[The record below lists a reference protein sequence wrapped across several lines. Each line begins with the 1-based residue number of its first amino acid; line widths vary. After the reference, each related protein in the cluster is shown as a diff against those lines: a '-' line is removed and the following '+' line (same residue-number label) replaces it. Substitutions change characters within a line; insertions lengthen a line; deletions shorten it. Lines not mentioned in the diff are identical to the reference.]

1 MDHNLNVTNNENN
14 TQENNEGNN
23 NSNLNKKHTI
33 KIKNTLYQ
41 GIYSTFNSDCN
52 TSIYSK
58 YIALARIKNVK
69 NNCSLE
75 NEHENSKKKEK
86 EVDSNFTLLNDNFK
100 FDGFYQVCDSVGKS
114 NNLTNSNPNKISDLK
129 KNNPNQYN
137 FVSYQ
142 IILIKGGEFKE
153 LINSFIFKSRC
164 NNCYEQYHYLI
175 PIFNKL
181 IGQNKYLKTLNKDCF
196 EKLNQDE
203 MKSLFNLFNKDVCS
217 YNSIGDNYEYFPSY
231 KNIFSNIIDLKY
243 VSNDSNN
250 NNSNYKFNNGKKALT
265 LNLTRKYNSKT
276 LTYISDTN
284 YINCFKFKS
293 FIITHN
299 IPFTNLKYDLI
310 ENLLQANNSNLSLLY
325 PNGTIIFDSF
335 GSTNFEE
342 LPFNP
347 ISTSWS
353 YSDSM
358 TTKYEWNNLNSYIL
372 SKQIRNLFHF
382 KFQLEK
388 YNDNTFPDE
397 TQSFGLENT
406 KIIKFKVS
414 VYMENN
420 IYDDIL
426 HERQL
431 INKKYLQILGN
442 YNNWYKFLQSPLKV
456 FNVDNIIS
464 SFNENSKPPQ
474 INESEEVVGEGICE
488 GIGESIGEGIDENIA
503 ENNEDTESENTSS
516 IDTSSYLSKLAIKPL
531 PYQKKNIAWMKNHEM
546 DILKKKFKFK
556 FLEKPDFYY
565 YNFKKDECI
574 VKTYYENT
582 SNPNSEGKLCLLSRK
597 KIISTY
603 KDYLYL
609 NGGILSDQVGLGKTL
624 SCISHIV
631 NQISFDNLETID
643 NNDNDGDSDDK
654 EPIEKTY
661 DANTLIILPPRLIDQ
676 WIFEI
681 KKYIKPDVL
690 KDIKI
695 KKVTSISD
703 IGKMSGMDFKK
714 YHIYIISVN
723 LLGNKKYIRMLD
735 TRRHEFVN
743 LKMGFNKSYDKESE
757 IKMNL
762 LFDKSYFPN
771 KDEISKIT
779 QLEVKKR
786 IQEKYFQPFNIFTL
800 KWNRIFIDEF
810 HEHLIG
816 NIEIPRMCSIN
827 TAGLSNH
834 KYDVKFDYYKNCNT
848 ITKSIPLAKRTICE
862 NLINIKGN
870 FKWLISAT
878 PFESNLINLYY
889 SMKFFNTNKFSYTNE
904 YKIDQFND
912 SIFSMKDRQ
921 IDKFMKKFIIRTTKK
936 DIIGQV
942 DVPLFSETITYLKQT
957 EIERRI
963 YLYHQNNSITNSSSV
978 VTSNNTINNNNSNNS
993 TTNTNS
999 TNANDNSSSQEINYK
1014 IMRDFNIL
1022 KLFKLCTH
1030 IMVAEEDNVED
1041 NINNQTILS
1050 LSEITKLMV
1059 KRYKISCEKL
1069 KRENL
1074 QAARLHNKYS
1084 KNIEKIN
1091 YIYESLKNKVS
1102 SFLNESNSN
1111 YISASNKVKIT
1122 QFISFHKHKN
1132 LQECLT
1138 MLINEEQSLYFG
1150 INDTYLDFE
1159 NILNNFFIT
1168 WSESYYIFTNNE
1180 FLYLSFLVSKRVRDK
1195 VIKDKESYET
1205 KYKKFS
1211 MDIKRLENQIKMFQ
1225 EGDIIKKTIQDPCV
1239 ICLGDYNDKEENLQV
1254 AVTVCRHFMCNQC
1267 IAGIFQNRNTSA
1279 CPMCRH
1285 PLTKKDYYIADVESI
1300 QRGKLEEIN
1309 KEKKEESKPKEKTQH
1324 DINIEKY
1331 GTKLTYLIEYLQ
1343 ETLQNPNHRVIV
1355 FSQYK
1360 KMLEMIGYILD
1371 DFKIKKIYLK
1381 GNIYVV
1387 SKAIQKFKTDASNR
1401 VIMLSSETCSS
1412 GNNLTEATHIIFTDV
1427 MNASPEKTK
1436 DIETQAIGRAVRL
1449 GQKKPVIIKR
1459 LIMENTIESTYYQ
1472 NNKYDMK
1479 DLQFQQTSS

>member
-1 MDHNLNVTNNENN
+1 MTKNINHINQNFKMDPNFNVTNNKNN

-23 NSNLNKKHTI
+23 NANSNQKHTI

-41 GIYSTFNSDCN
+41 GIYLTFNSDCN

-69 NNCSLE
+69 NNCSLN

-86 EVDSNFTLLNDNFK
+86 EVDSNFTLLNDKFK

-114 NNLTNSNPNKISDLK
+114 NNLTDSNPNKISDLK
-129 KNNPNQYN
+129 KNNPNQCN

-142 IILIKGGEFKE
+142 IILIKGVDFKE
-153 LINSFIFKSRC
+153 LINNFIAKSKC
-164 NNCYEQYHYLI
+164 NNCNEQYHYLM
-175 PIFNKL
+175 PIFTKI
-181 IGQNKYLKTLNKDCF
+181 IGHNKYLKNLKKDCF
-196 EKLNQDE
+196 GKLNQDE

-231 KNIFSNIIDLKY
+231 KNIFSNIVDLKY
-243 VSNDSNN
+243 ISNDSNN

-265 LNLTRKYNSKT
+265 LNLTRKYNSRT
-276 LTYISDTN
+276 LTYVSDTS

-293 FIITHN
+293 FLITHN

-335 GSTNFEE
+335 GSTNFDE

-347 ISTSWS
+347 ISSSWS

-388 YNDNTFPDE
+388 YNDNTFSDE
-397 TQSFGLENT
+397 TQFFGLENT

-426 HERQL
+426 HERKL

-442 YNNWYKFLQSPLKV
+442 YDNWYKFLQSPLKV

-474 INESEEVVGEGICE
+474 INECEGTVVEGIRE
-488 GIGESIGEGIDENIA
+488 DIIEI
-503 ENNEDTESENTSS
+503 NEDTESENTSLYL
-516 IDTSSYLSKLAIKPL
+516 SSYLSKLVIEPL
-531 PYQKKNIAWMKNHEM
+531 PYQKKNIAWMKKHET

-556 FLEKPDFYY
+556 FLDKPDFFY

-624 SCISHIV
+624 SCIAHIV
-631 NQISFDNLETID
+631 NQISFDNLKTID
-643 NNDNDGDSDDK
+643 NNDDDDSDDEESTK
-654 EPIEKTY
+654 IEY

-676 WIFEI
+676 WLFEI
-681 KKYIKPDVL
+681 KKYVKPDIL
-690 KDIKI
+690 KNIKI
-695 KKVTSISD
+695 KKVTSIND

-714 YHIYIISVN
+714 YHIYFISVN
-723 LLGNKKYIRMLD
+723 LLGNKKYFRMLD
-735 TRRHEFVN
+735 IRRHQFIN
-743 LKMGFNKSYDKESE
+743 LKLGINNKYDDDAE

-771 KDEISKIT
+771 KEDINKISVLKT
-779 QLEVKKR
+779 RKR
-786 IQEKYFQPFNIFTL
+786 LKENYFQPFNIFTL

-810 HEHLIG
+810 HESLVG

-889 SMKFFNTNKFSYTNE
+889 TMKFFNTNKFSNTNE
-904 YKIDQFND
+904 YKIDQFNK
-912 SIFSMKDRQ
+912 SIFSMKEKE
-921 IDKFMKKFIIRTTKK
+921 IDKFMKHFVIRTTKK

-942 DVPLFSETITYLKQT
+942 DVPLFTETVTYLKQT

-963 YLYHQNNSITNSSSV
+963 YLYHQNNYISSSIN
-978 VTSNNTINNNNSNNS
+978 TNNTNNNNN
-993 TTNTNS
+993 NTNN
-999 TNANDNSSSQEINYK
+999 TNYASQGINYSN
-1014 IMRDFNIL
+1014 MRAHNIL
-1022 KLFKLCTH
+1022 TLFKFCTH
-1030 IMVAEEDNVED
+1030 IMVAEEDNLNE

-1050 LSEITKLMV
+1050 LSDITKVMV
-1059 KRYKISCEKL
+1059 KRYKNNCNKL
-1069 KRENL
+1069 KKENII
-1074 QAARLHNKYS
+1074 AARLHNKYS
-1084 KNIEKIN
+1084 NNIEKIN
-1091 YIYESLKNKVS
+1091 YIYERLKEKTS
-1102 SFLNESNSN
+1102 SFLIETNEN
-1111 YISASNKVKIT
+1111 YISSSNKLKIT
-1122 QFISFHKHKN
+1122 QFISLHKHKN
-1132 LQECLT
+1132 LQECLL
-1138 MLINEEQSLYFG
+1138 MLVNEEQSLYFG
-1150 INDTYLDFE
+1150 VNDTYIEYE

-1168 WSESYYIFTNNE
+1168 WSESYYVFTNIE
-1180 FLYLSFLVSKRVRDK
+1180 FLYLAFLVSKKVKDK
-1195 VIKDKESYET
+1195 ILKEKESYET
-1205 KYKKFS
+1205 KYKKFN
-1211 MDIKRLENQIKMFQ
+1211 MEIKRLENQIKMFEQ
-1225 EGDIIKKTIQDPCV
+1225 GDIMKKTIQDPCV
-1239 ICLGDYNDKEENLQV
+1239 ICLGDYNDEEENLQV

-1267 IAGIFQNRNTSA
+1267 IVGIFQNRNSAA

-1300 QRGKLEEIN
+1300 KRGNLEDIKDEEKN
-1309 KEKKEESKPKEKTQH
+1309 KEDKPIEKTQH

-1343 ETLQNPNHRVIV
+1343 EVLQNPNHRVII

-1381 GNIYVV
+1381 GNVYVV
-1387 SKAIQKFKTDASNR
+1387 SKAIQKFKIDQSNR

-1412 GNNLTEATHIIFTDV
+1412 GNNLTEATHIVFSDV
-1427 MNASPEKTK
+1427 MNATPEKTK

-1459 LIMENTIESTYYQ
+1459 LIMEDTIESSYYQ
-1472 NNKYDMK
+1472 KNKYDMK
-1479 DLQFQQTSS
+1479 DLQFQQTDS